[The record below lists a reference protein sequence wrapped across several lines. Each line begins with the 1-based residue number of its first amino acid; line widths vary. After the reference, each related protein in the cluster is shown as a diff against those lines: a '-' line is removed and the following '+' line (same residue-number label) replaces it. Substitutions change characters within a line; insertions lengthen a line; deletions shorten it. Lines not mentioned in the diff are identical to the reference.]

1 MNEIK
6 QLIEFRTLPTGSAAY
21 GLPGA
26 KDNDRFC
33 RYPVYFQLREML
45 TAQGVPL
52 EGRGSLQWECL
63 RFNLDGTTYD
73 VFPVTDAELE
83 DMRLITKTVA
93 AACKL
98 HPGAGGNKALRVALF
113 EQMRATL
120 KLWRQTS

>member
-21 GLPGA
+21 GLLVA

-33 RYPVYFQLREML
+33 RYPVYFQLQEMII
-45 TAQGVPL
+45 AQGVPL
-52 EGRGSLQWECL
+52 EERGSLQWECL

-93 AACKL
+93 AACLL
-98 HPGAGGNKALRVALF
+98 HPGAGYNKALRVALF